1 MKFNEQVIR
10 EKRTIE
16 AVKKQFMGIN
26 GKLYLIAKNVG
37 EPIIRQNEESNYII
51 YDNFWNNYDENNIR
65 TMDEN
70 EYSGCIGHAFDGLRN
85 GYNLEILVF
94 DEEKLIKVFYNSRK
108 VYEEIAGELE
118 SYYPDEEWESKI
130 EKLYPIAEK
139 REQEYKKQEK
149 DDRKEKFEEKKSG
162 LIQYL
167 KEKWNL

>member
-16 AVKKQFMGIN
+16 AVKKQFMGVN

-51 YDNFWNNYDENNIR
+51 YDNFWKTDENDIR

-70 EYSGCIGHAFDGLRN
+70 EYSECIGHAFDGLRN
-85 GYNLEILVF
+85 GYNLEVLAF
-94 DEEKLIKVFYNSRK
+94 GEEKLIKVFYNSKK
-108 VYEEIAGELE
+108 VYEEVGGELE
-118 SYYPDEEWESKI
+118 SYYPDQEWESII
-130 EKLYPIAEK
+130 EKLYLIAEK
-139 REQEYKKQEK
+139 REQEYKKQERENK
-149 DDRKEKFEEKKSG
+149 KEKFEKSKSN
-162 LIQYL
+162 LINYL